1 MPGTG
6 SNVFSVFSTS
16 MMASGILPQTM
27 ARESSVSVTRVTM
40 LQKEELSE
48 IRIPENLLHYWWEC
62 KLIQPRWRTVW
73 RRFLKNKNRATI

>member
-6 SNVFSVFSTS
+6 SNVFSVFSTR
-16 MMASGILPQTM
+16 MMASGIVPQTM

-48 IRIPENLLHYWWEC
+48 IRISDNLLHYWWEC
-62 KLIQPRWRTVW
+62 KSIQLRWRTV
-73 RRFLKNKNRATI
+73 